1 MQIECADFTWEVGSV
16 YRAHISSSDHSLNW
30 VEVSGE
36 LLRLWHQNQ
45 ELPFCCRGLCEVRH
59 SANAVCGVMGWV
71 CCQKYQAL
79 LVLRVELWQQKGKAG
94 KGWGAAQHLFF
105 FFLTYMFVYLAALRI
120 STRGL
125 FPDQGPHLGPLL
137 WEHGVLAAGPPGNS
151 CVQHLN
157 SL

>member
-45 ELPFCCRGLCEVRH
+45 ELPFCCRGLWEVRH
-59 SANAVCGVMGWV
+59 SSNAVCGVMGWV

-105 FFLTYMFVYLAALRI
+105 FFFFNICVCLFGCTSYQHKGSISWPGTSPGSPALGAWSLSRWT
-120 STRGL
+120 TRE
-125 FPDQGPHLGPLL
+125 LL
-137 WEHGVLAAGPPGNS
+137 CTAS
-151 CVQHLN
+151 
-157 SL
+157 